1 MYLCVV
7 TYDKVKEKREAKAV
21 IRETTIFFSIL
32 PPLLLT
38 IYLWLVNHTFF
49 GDEGDACMCTLVV
62 S

>member
-38 IYLWLVNHTFF
+38 IYL
-49 GDEGDACMCTLVV
+49 
-62 S
+62 